1 MKSQI
6 RSVSLSSKTTAIG
19 VLLNFFIYKYLCIAV
34 NAGEPCVTLAVQS
47 MVTVVSVSDTT
58 TFSFSKIIEN
68 IGQSNLQSTRLL

>member
-6 RSVSLSSKTTAIG
+6 RTVSLLSKTTAIG
-19 VLLNFFIYKYLCIAV
+19 VLLKFVIYKYLCISV